1 MLLAI
6 IAQVSS
12 LHGGNG
18 APRDVVCLRAK
29 YTGKPQGFSK
39 AISRL
44 IQSDHLR
51 TVKGKGGL
59 LVLTKKGLEAAGD
72 VEPPA
77 ETNNDQIKEERDSL
91 SGSQLTIFDL
101 LLEAPS
107 DARLERSVLMEK
119 IGSKTKG
126 GFDKMLSRMRTTGCI
141 DTDKEYAWLSD
152 RVFPYGRPN

>member
-6 IAQVSS
+6 IAQVSA
-12 LHGGNG
+12 LHGGDG

-51 TVKGKGGL
+51 SVKGGL
-59 LVLTKKGLEAAGD
+59 LVLTQKGSDAAVD

-77 ETNNDQIKEERDSL
+77 ETNDDQIKEEREQL

-141 DTDKEYAWLSD
+141 DTDKECAWLSD
-152 RVFPYGRPN
+152 RVFPFGRPN

>member
-1 MLLAI
+1 MAPTGSKANKKTVVSKGRSSSSTVSKDKLLAI

-12 LHGGNG
+12 MHGGDG

-29 YTGKPQGFSK
+29 YSGKPQGFSK

-44 IQSDHLR
+44 SQSDHLR
-51 TVKGKGGL
+51 SVKGGL
-59 LVLTKKGLEAAGD
+59 LVLTQKGLEVAGD

-77 ETNNDQIKEERDSL
+77 ETNDDQIKEEREHL

-107 DARLERSVLMEK
+107 DARLERSV
-119 IGSKTKG
+119 
-126 GFDKMLSRMRTTGCI
+126 
-141 DTDKEYAWLSD
+141 
-152 RVFPYGRPN
+152 